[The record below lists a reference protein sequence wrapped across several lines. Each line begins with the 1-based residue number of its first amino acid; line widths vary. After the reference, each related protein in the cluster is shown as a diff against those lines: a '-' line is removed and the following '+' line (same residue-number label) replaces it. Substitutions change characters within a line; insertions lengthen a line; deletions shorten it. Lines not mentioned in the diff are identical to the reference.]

1 MRMIKAIFVAGAA
14 IAATALIVALIL
26 PAHAQG
32 RRHQPAAQTA
42 GNKPTKADEQAYKD
56 ALKRIPDKKVDPWG
70 NMR

>member
-1 MRMIKAIFVAGAA
+1 MRMIRAIFVAGAA
-14 IAATALIVALIL
+14 VAATALIV
-26 PAHAQG
+26 PVHAQG
-32 RRHQPAAQTA
+32 RRHQSAAQPA

>member
-1 MRMIKAIFVAGAA
+1 MRTIRTVITAAFVAVAA
-14 IAATALIVALIL
+14 AALVV

-32 RRHQPAAQTA
+32 RRQHQSAAPQT
-42 GNKPTKADEQAYKD
+42 GSKPTKADEQAYKD